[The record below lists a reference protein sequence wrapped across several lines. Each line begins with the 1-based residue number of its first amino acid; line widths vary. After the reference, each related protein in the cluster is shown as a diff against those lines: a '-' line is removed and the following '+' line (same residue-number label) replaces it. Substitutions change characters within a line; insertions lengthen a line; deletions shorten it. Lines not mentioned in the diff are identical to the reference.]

1 MKFVIAPDK
10 YKGSLSGL
18 EFCNAVEEGILKVF
32 PEASIIKKLL
42 ADGGDGT
49 LEVVQHYLLADT
61 IKVLVNDPLFR
72 KIKVGYLLSKDKK
85 TAFIELSEAS
95 GYKLLNKSE
104 LNCMH
109 TTTLGTG
116 ELIADALNKGAQEI
130 ILGIGGSATSDAG
143 MGIAVAL
150 GYKFLDNEGNEL
162 QPAGKNLGKVAKV
175 NRSLVHKKLAQ
186 VKVKVACDVGNP
198 FYGKDGAAYIYG
210 PQKGASLDEVEL
222 LDWGLENFAR
232 ILERDF
238 NSNVQEI
245 PGSGAAGG
253 VGGGAVAFLNADLTS
268 GINLIKELADF
279 DKTITNA
286 DWIVTGEGKLDNQTI
301 SGKTIAGVLESASKQ
316 NIPVAALCGAVAL
329 SPEQQE
335 NIGLQYV
342 SSILSNVS
350 SLEDALSNSY
360 QNLVS
365 ASYNFARL
373 IQAKDK

>member
-186 VKVKVACDVGNP
+186 VKVKVACDVSNP

-286 DWIVTGEGKLDNQTI
+286 DWIVTGEGKLDNQTHI
-301 SGKTIAGVLESASKQ
+301 GQKPLRGVLESAISK
-316 NIPVAALCGAVAL
+316 IFLL
-329 SPEQQE
+329 RSMWR
-335 NIGLQYV
+335 
-342 SSILSNVS
+342 SSIITC
-350 SLEDALSNSY
+350 ATGK
-360 QNLVS
+360 
-365 ASYNFARL
+365 
-373 IQAKDK
+373 I

>member
-72 KIKVGYLLSKDKK
+72 KIKVGYLLSKNKK

-186 VKVKVACDVGNP
+186 VKVKVACDVSNP

-373 IQAKDK
+373 VQAKDK